1 MANTAVLEDIRH
13 VAEAETHVEMLPGTE
28 LMAEVAGI
36 HLVHAHNRPNATV
49 LVPQPTA
56 SPHDPLNWSKL
67 WKTIVLTNQG
77 LFVLASIITTLSIA
91 PLTPV
96 YMAEW
101 NKSLTQVNLLTG
113 VTVLC
118 LGYANFVIIPC
129 SDIFGRRPTLLVCAL
144 ISLASCIWQA
154 LAKSYHS
161 FLGARVLAGL
171 GPAANESIMATVV
184 ADLYFLHQRGRYV
197 GVYFW
202 CYFVG
207 LMIGPIISG
216 NVAAHVSWRWFF
228 WACTIVQVVE
238 IVGLLLFSPETRRI
252 LEGPTGEVVV
262 QQRQQQPSRS
272 QQLAE
277 KEENDK
283 APADEI
289 VENEHR
295 EVEVEVV
302 ENANVIVDEHLGRGR
317 PSRSQF
323 NVIQP
328 IDRRATAFATI
339 LRHVLTPVQIFAYP
353 IIFWAAM
360 SMGAAANAL
369 LCVNLAQS
377 QALAAPPYNFTPAN
391 VGFANFALAVGAI
404 VGLATAD
411 SRGSATHT
419 RPNSTTRTTGTGR
432 ARSTLESSTSADL
445 SLQTTN
451 PEYGDIGPP
460 ETEDDDEDEADEQ
473 LFILLLD
480 IIFLDESYP
489 PRLLVYKARRLRHQ
503 SGNWALHAKFE
514 EWDVSIKELARK
526 FLIRPFQLLTTPICA
541 LVALYASFCYG
552 ILYMQLGAIPII
564 FAENRHWKQ
573 VPSELPFLAIMI
585 GAMIGAGINVY
596 NQLVYNRKS
605 GGKVCP
611 ELRLPPMMLGSFLF
625 SGGLFLTGWTA
636 DPKYH
641 WIAPVIGLSMA
652 GIGFFTIFQAALNY
666 LVDTFQRYAASA
678 IAANTFLRSCF
689 AGAFPLIISPL
700 YHNVGIPWGT
710 SIFGFFAAA
719 LIPVPFFFF
728 FYGKRIRMR
737 SKWSRNANER

>member
-1 MANTAVLEDIRH
+1 M
-13 VAEAETHVEMLPGTE
+13 
-28 LMAEVAGI
+28 
-36 HLVHAHNRPNATV
+36 
-49 LVPQPTA
+49 
-56 SPHDPLNWSKL
+56 
-67 WKTIVLTNQG
+67 
-77 LFVLASIITTLSIA
+77 
-91 PLTPV
+91 
-96 YMAEW
+96 
-101 NKSLTQVNLLTG
+101 
-113 VTVLC
+113 
-118 LGYANFVIIPC
+118 
-129 SDIFGRRPTLLVCAL
+129 
-144 ISLASCIWQA
+144 
-154 LAKSYHS
+154 
-161 FLGARVLAGL
+161 
-171 GPAANESIMATVV
+171 
-184 ADLYFLHQRGRYV
+184 
-197 GVYFW
+197 
-202 CYFVG
+202 
-207 LMIGPIISG
+207 
-216 NVAAHVSWRWFF
+216 
-228 WACTIVQVVE
+228 
-238 IVGLLLFSPETRRI
+238 
-252 LEGPTGEVVV
+252 
-262 QQRQQQPSRS
+262 
-272 QQLAE
+272 
-277 KEENDK
+277 
-283 APADEI
+283 
-289 VENEHR
+289 
-295 EVEVEVV
+295 
-302 ENANVIVDEHLGRGR
+302 
-317 PSRSQF
+317 
-323 NVIQP
+323 
-328 IDRRATAFATI
+328 
-339 LRHVLTPVQIFAYP
+339 
-353 IIFWAAM
+353 
-360 SMGAAANAL
+360 
-369 LCVNLAQS
+369 
-377 QALAAPPYNFTPAN
+377 
-391 VGFANFALAVGAI
+391 
-404 VGLATAD
+404 AD
-411 SRGSATHT
+411 SRGSATMT

-460 ETEDDDEDEADEQ
+460 ETEDDDEDEADEQVGQNGTGEKVSRRRTRNRRRTSSFATGRSIDLTRTITRRESILSRIRTRQPIGPFSHPLENQKTTVDELVDFDGPDDPYRPLNWNMTKKVITTGLYGFTTMSATWGSSAYSPGTQQVARQYGVGNEVSTLGTTLFLFGFGLGPLLWAPLSEVYGRKNAVLPPMFIAACFAFGTGAAKDIQSIMILRFFSGFFASAPVTNTGGVLADLFPSSQRGIAIASYAMAVVIGPALGPIVSAALVVQVDLRWRWTQYLTGIIQ